1 VKPGPAPHP
10 SRNLKDAALLFAAAV
25 EDETKA
31 PKREWDRLRQ
41 AALRYQ
47 NEPRPRG
54 RPRST

>member
-31 PKREWDRLRQ
+31 PKKEWDRLAK
-41 AALRYQ
+41 AALRYSTALRL
-47 NEPRPRG
+47 PG
-54 RPRST
+54 RPRKT

>member
-1 VKPGPAPHP
+1 VKPGPTPHP

-31 PKREWDRLRQ
+31 PKREWDRLVK
-41 AALRYQ
+41 AALRYR
-47 NEPRPRG
+47 NEPRTPG